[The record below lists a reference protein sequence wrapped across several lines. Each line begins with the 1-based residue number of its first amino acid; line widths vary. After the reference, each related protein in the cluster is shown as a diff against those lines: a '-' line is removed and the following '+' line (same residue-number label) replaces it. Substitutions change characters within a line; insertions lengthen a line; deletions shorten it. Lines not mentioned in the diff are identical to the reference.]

1 MGKNDVEVFIKKIG
15 LRVRELRIK
24 QNMTQLDLAVK
35 ANMDESQIQRLET
48 ARSSPTF
55 KTLYKVIKGL
65 DTEFSIFFTFTESID
80 NTKNNI

>member
-1 MGKNDVEVFIKKIG
+1 MEKNDVKMFIKKIG

-35 ANMDESQIQRLET
+35 SDMDESQVQRLET

-65 DTEFSIFFTFTESID
+65 DVEFNIFFSFTENSE
-80 NTKNNI
+80 NSKK